1 MQGTTLS
8 FSNIHRH
15 GELFGKIMKARKPT
29 QLPSNWED
37 TGTGNHDFDQYDTP
51 QSRWLAIQSDDGDVL
66 ASLRLTPTTAQSGV
80 YSYMIRDAQ
89 KGLLEEVP
97 KDLLFED
104 APVEDGTWEM
114 TRANLKPGMHDV
126 DRDVVRYRL
135 LQQLYETAKAENIA
149 KFVALLP
156 ANWKSWAVDHN
167 FKVTPA
173 GRVWRVGGRDLQ
185 AHILSLG

>member
-15 GELFGKIMKARKPT
+15 GELFAKIMEARKPT
-29 QLPSNWED
+29 QLPSNWD
-37 TGTGNHDFDQYDTP
+37 YNGASSHDFDQYDTP

-97 KDLLFED
+97 EDLLFED
-104 APVEDGTWEM
+104 APVEEGTWEM
-114 TRANLKPGMHDV
+114 SRANLKPGMFDV

-135 LQQLYETAKAENIA
+135 LQQLSDTAKNEKIV
-149 KFVALLP
+149 KLLALLP
-156 ANWKSWAVDHN
+156 TNWESWTLDHD
-167 FKVTPA
+167 FEIEPA
-173 GRVWRVGGRDLQ
+173 GRVWRVGSRDLQ
-185 AHILSLG
+185 AHILSVG

>member
-15 GELFGKIMKARKPT
+15 GELFGKIMEARKPT

-89 KGLLEEVP
+89 KGLLEDVP

-104 APVEDGTWEM
+104 APVDEGTWEM
-114 TRANLKPGMHDV
+114 TRANLKPGMFDV

-135 LQQLYETAKAENIA
+135 LQQLSETAKTEKIA

-156 ANWKSWAVDHN
+156 TNWKSWALDHD
-167 FKVTPA
+167 FKIKPA

-185 AHILSLG
+185 AHILSVG